1 MVQTAVLKDKQPVQ
15 EAPLDLVHL
24 TRQTLGDGNLEQE
37 VLSLFA
43 SQSRLYVDR
52 MQNAKTG
59 EERRM
64 AAHTILGSARSV
76 GAWRVAAA
84 AKKCSHDRQ
93 SRVDLGELAN
103 EVSFAR
109 AFIMEL
115 LAERKPV
122 LKAVG

>member
-1 MVQTAVLKDKQPVQ
+1 MAQKAVLKDRHAAR

-24 TRQTLGDGNLEQE
+24 TRQTLGDANLERE

-43 SQSRLYVDR
+43 SQSRLYVER
-52 MQNAKTG
+52 MTNAKTG
-59 EERRM
+59 EARRM

-93 SRVDLGELAN
+93 SRIDLGELAN
-103 EVSFAR
+103 EVAFVR
-109 AFIMEL
+109 AFIAEV
-115 LAERKPV
+115 LAERATP

>member
-1 MVQTAVLKDKQPVQ
+1 MAQTAVLMDRQSVQ
-15 EAPLDLVHL
+15 DAPLDLVHL
-24 TRQTLGDGNLEQE
+24 TRQTLGDTNLERE

-93 SRVDLGELAN
+93 SRTDLGELAN
-103 EVSFAR
+103 EVAFAR

-115 LAERKPV
+115 LSGRTTP
-122 LKAVG
+122 LRAVG